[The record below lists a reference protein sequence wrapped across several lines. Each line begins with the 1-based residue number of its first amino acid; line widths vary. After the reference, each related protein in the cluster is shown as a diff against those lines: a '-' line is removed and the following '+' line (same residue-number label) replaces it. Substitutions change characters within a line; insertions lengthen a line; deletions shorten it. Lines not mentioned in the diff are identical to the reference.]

1 MSDPRALWRA
11 LWRGLGGLL
20 RQRPRLTGALVVT
33 GLAASLA
40 EGVGISLFLPLLHA
54 LGGDAVAPG
63 TAGMLDRLAAP
74 LAGVPPDRLRLVLAA
89 LIFGTVV
96 LTAALRYGYDA
107 LLQTLTARIGHDLR
121 SRLFDRLLRMGYGDF
136 ERIEFGPA
144 LNTLGT
150 ETWRTVSAV
159 AALVGLFIAVCTAAV
174 YTALLLLISWP
185 LTLVAGASLALAS
198 LVARRMTR
206 RVRGLGDRATAAN
219 AALSTRMTEGIS
231 GMQTVRLFG
240 REPYEQQRFDGASEH
255 VSRVFL
261 RLGLTSGLVGPVY
274 EVLAAVLLVGVLVV
288 GVDGPADLPPLLV
301 FIFVLYRLKPRVQ
314 SLDQLRLSLV
324 SLAASVENVHAL
336 IEPDGTPDA
345 RSGSVTHGGIGKGI
359 RFQDVTFRY
368 APDDPPA
375 LDGFT
380 ATIPA
385 GRTTAIV
392 GPSGAGKST
401 LVKLLF
407 RLYDP
412 DGGAVTVDGRPL
424 PDLDLAD
431 WRRRAALV
439 SQDIFLFG
447 GTVGENIAYGREGA
461 TAAEVEAA
469 AQAAHADGFVRA
481 LPEGYDT
488 PVGDR
493 GVRLSG
499 GQRQRIALARA
510 VVRDPDLLLLDEAT
524 NALDTLSEHVVQR
537 ALDAFS
543 QGRTTVVVA
552 HRLSTIERA
561 DHVLVL
567 DGGRLAEQGTPA
579 ELVERGGLFAQM
591 YRLQHQSVLS

>member
-1 MSDPRALWRA
+1 MSDLRILWG
-11 LWRGLGGLL
+11 GLGRLL

-63 TAGMLDRLAAP
+63 SAGVLDRLTAP
-74 LAGVPPDRLRLVLAA
+74 LAGVAPDRLKLVLAA

-107 LLQTLTARIGHDLR
+107 LLQILTARIGHDLR
-121 SRLFDRLLRMGYGDF
+121 SRLFDRLLRMGYGHF
-136 ERIEFGPA
+136 ERIELGPA

-159 AALVGLFIAVCTAAV
+159 AALVGLFIAVCTATV

-198 LVARRMTR
+198 VVARRMTR
-206 RVRGLGDRATAAN
+206 RVGGLGAQATAAN
-219 AALSTRMTEGIS
+219 AALATRMTDGLG

-240 REPYEQQRFDGASEH
+240 REPYERRRFDDASEH
-255 VSRVFL
+255 VSGVFL
-261 RLGLTSGLVGPVY
+261 RLGLVSGLVGPVY

-288 GVDGPADLPPLLV
+288 GVRGPADLPPLLV

-314 SLDQLRLSLV
+314 GIDQLRLELT
-324 SLAASVENVHAL
+324 SLAASVDDVAAL
-336 IEPDGTPDA
+336 IDPADRPDTRSGPDA
-345 RSGSVTHGGIGKGI
+345 HHAIAEAI
-359 RFQDVTFRY
+359 RFEDVTFRY
-368 APDDPPA
+368 APGDRPA
-375 LDGFT
+375 LDGFS

-385 GRTTAIV
+385 GRTTALV

-412 DGGAVTVDGRPL
+412 DEGAVVVDGRPL
-424 PDLDLAD
+424 PALDLAD

-439 SQDIFLFG
+439 SQDVYLFG
-447 GTVGENIAYGREGA
+447 GTVADNIAYGREGA
-461 TAAEVEAA
+461 TQAEVEAA
-469 AQAAHADGFVRA
+469 AQAAHADGFVRQ
-481 LPEGYDT
+481 LPQGYGT
-488 PVGDR
+488 TVGDR

-510 VVRDPDLLLLDEAT
+510 VIRDPDLLLLDEAT
-524 NALDTLSEHVVQR
+524 NALDTVSERVVQD
-537 ALDAFS
+537 ALESFS
-543 QGRTTVVVA
+543 EGRTTVVIA
-552 HRLSTIERA
+552 HRLSTIETA
-561 DHVLVL
+561 DHIVVL
-567 DGGRLAEQGTPA
+567 DDGRAVEQGTLA
-579 ELVERGGLFAQM
+579 ELVAQGGLFAQM
-591 YRLQHQSVLS
+591 YRLQYSSALS